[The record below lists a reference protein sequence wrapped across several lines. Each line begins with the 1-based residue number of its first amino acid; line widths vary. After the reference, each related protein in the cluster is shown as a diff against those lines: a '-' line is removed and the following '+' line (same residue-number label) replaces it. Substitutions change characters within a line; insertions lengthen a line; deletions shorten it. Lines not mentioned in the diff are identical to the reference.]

1 VDAESPLRRGC
12 SRPGVSAVSSA
23 CVVAVSPLQCAPADS
38 DGVAAV
44 GSPFASG
51 STLARWSECMATPE
65 RETAT
70 PKENQTR
77 SLGGITENSSKKK
90 PPAMIV
96 STVSSVW

>member
-1 VDAESPLRRGC
+1 V
-12 SRPGVSAVSSA
+12 
-23 CVVAVSPLQCAPADS
+23 
-38 DGVAAV
+38 
-44 GSPFASG
+44 
-51 STLARWSECMATPE
+51 ARWSDCIATPA

-96 STVSSVW
+96 STVSSVWYVGTP